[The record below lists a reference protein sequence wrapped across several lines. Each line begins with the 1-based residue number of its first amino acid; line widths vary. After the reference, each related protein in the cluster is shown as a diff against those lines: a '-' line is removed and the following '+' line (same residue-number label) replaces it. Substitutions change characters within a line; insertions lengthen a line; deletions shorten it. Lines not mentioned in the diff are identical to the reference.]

1 MKTICLFGISNSG
14 KSTSLLLLAEN
25 IYKNKKAR
33 IFYGDYPSNKK
44 DILVGFEFD
53 GMKVGIGSAGDTPNQ
68 VIYNLEKLSEA
79 GCNVIVIAA
88 RSKGDGH
95 KAIYA
100 KCNKH
105 ELIWLR
111 QRDVWRE
118 RNTSEGG
125 DLEKSGLVD
134 LSNQQSVDLLLASIK
149 L

>member
-25 IYKNKKAR
+25 IYKNKKAL

-88 RSKGDGH
+88 RSKGGGH